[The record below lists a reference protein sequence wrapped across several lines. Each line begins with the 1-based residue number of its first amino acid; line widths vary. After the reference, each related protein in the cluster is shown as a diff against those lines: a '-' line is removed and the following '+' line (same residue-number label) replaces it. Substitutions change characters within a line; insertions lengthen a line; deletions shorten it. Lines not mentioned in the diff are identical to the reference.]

1 MGLYGWRLLSLIGAA
16 VIGGYALAT
25 AAGIFLGGALPDVRG
40 AASLTGTMLSFA
52 VYAGA
57 IIWVFALRRPA
68 RAWLSL
74 VLASV
79 LLAAVGLAIG
89 GQHS

>member
-16 VIGGYALAT
+16 LIGGYALAT
-25 AAGIFLGGALPDVRG
+25 ATGIFVGGIFNARGEAVLLGNL
-40 AASLTGTMLSFA
+40 LSFA

-57 IIWVFALRRPA
+57 IIWVFAVRQPR

-74 VLASV
+74 
-79 LLAAVGLAIG
+79 LLPAALLTVIGLTLG
-89 GQHS
+89 GRLQ